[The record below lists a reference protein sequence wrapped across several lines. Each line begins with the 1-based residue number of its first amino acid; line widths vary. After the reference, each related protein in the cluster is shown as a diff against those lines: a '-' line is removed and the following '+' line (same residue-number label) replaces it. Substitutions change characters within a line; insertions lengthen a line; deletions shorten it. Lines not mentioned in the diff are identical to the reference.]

1 MNPVGECHFLLV
13 RRIIPVPGSLL
24 WREFIFCMQGFF
36 LTGTDFFMKRIIQL
50 VFLAS
55 LIPALCQGEEDM
67 HHQVK
72 QAQSV
77 VAGLSPEL
85 QALFSREMLEL
96 QKGMMAMVPLYV
108 AGKLDDIEKIA
119 AQMESS
125 YVLKQNLT
133 ESQMHELH
141 AKLPDA
147 FIEQD
152 QQFHYLAG
160 MLAHVANVGK
170 TELVGFYIAKMSD
183 SCLACHSAYATDK
196 FPALAGKG
204 QGEHNH

>member
-1 MNPVGECHFLLV
+1 
-13 RRIIPVPGSLL
+13 
-24 WREFIFCMQGFF
+24 
-36 LTGTDFFMKRIIQL
+36 MKRIVELAFL
-50 VFLAS
+50 VL
-55 LIPALCQGEEDM
+55 LLPALCQGEENM
-67 HHQVK
+67 QHQVGERH
-72 QAQSV
+72 SV
-77 VAGLSPEL
+77 IASLSPEL
-85 QALFSREMLEL
+85 QQLFSREMIEL

-170 TELVGFYIAKMSD
+170 TELVGFYIAKMSE